1 MKHSLPRA
9 LAICALGLAVIVS
22 FTASVLAQEGTGGI
36 RGTVKDKATGEAL
49 IGANVLVVGTNRGA
63 ASNAEGAY
71 QILGLSPGRYAI
83 VARYIGYVQGQTTL
97 TVVANQTVEVN
108 FTLEQDVL
116 RIDEVVVTGLAGEV
130 PRAQLGNSI
139 AKVGGSDMQKI
150 PVTSAADGLAGKVA
164 GLSVIKSTGTPGTG
178 TYVQLRGR
186 RTVTGSSQPLW
197 VVDGVPIDDSF
208 IYNAS
213 GTIQGANRAS
223 DINPNDIESI
233 EVLKGASAAA
243 IYGARAANG
252 VILVTTKSGRVAE
265 AGKFARINYSS
276 SYSFDDVTGGVPQQ
290 TIYGQR
296 TPYVPYVPGTTD
308 SYGAKLA
315 GGATTYAHDKDVFR
329 TGHLAV
335 NTLSVSGGTSTLRYL
350 VSGTFTGQTG
360 VSIKSDF
367 NQQNLRLNLNYSPV
381 AGLSLKSNS
390 NYINS
395 LTNLPQDGSNT
406 SGILLGSL
414 RTPPEFNNKIFL
426 EADGVTQR
434 RFASYDN
441 PFWTMEY
448 NTYKTELTRF
458 IHSTG
463 FDYDVLEGLRLSGN
477 VGWDRYNHFNFQR
490 LAVGAAATT
499 ARLGAIG
506 QDRYTN
512 QVINT
517 DLMMT
522 GKYRLTEDI
531 LGTLVL
537 GQQLTF
543 TTRNQTSGSSS
554 STIPFFDEIGAGVT
568 KDAGSGRSES
578 RIYSYYA
585 QLTVN
590 AWDRL
595 SLTGAVRRDAGS
607 TFGNENPVH
616 YYPKASVA
624 YRLSQESFMQSLKG
638 IVDELKLRFAWGQ
651 AGRQPGTYSTNN
663 LYSTAGLFD
672 PWGRATSANR
682 SGQSGIIH
690 NLGAGNNAAK
700 PELSTEIETGLDAAF
715 WNRRINLEFSYYRQ
729 DITQLLLFVDVPRST
744 GFNSEYRNAGE
755 MWNRGFEVKLD
766 INPIRLDEFSW
777 VASVNYARN
786 QNEVTKLEGF
796 ETSYITLTGAFAGTY
811 NIAKIGRRLGT
822 WLGSGYEKDANGKIV
837 YSDPADP
844 KRVDNFLN
852 PNIKNAPRYNGA
864 VELGNADP
872 NWTGS
877 FRNDFTFLNG
887 DLTLSV
893 LFDAMW
899 GQKVWNGTKGAM
911 YNFGTHKDTER
922 REELWFND
930 EGQPVIYTG
939 TTATNFGLTGGR
951 TYQPGEQLRREVY
964 YRVYGN
970 GFNVNEPFIEDGSF
984 VKLRDVTLSYRL
996 RNVPFFN
1003 IESIVFTASGRNL
1016 KTWTDYTGYDPEVNT
1031 FQQAEGRG
1039 FDYFTL
1045 PQVRSFRFDISINY

>member
-1 MKHSLPRA
+1 MKPLLPRILAMSILA
-9 LAICALGLAVIVS
+9 LTLVLFS
-22 FTASVLAQEGTGGI
+22 TATVLAQEGAL
-36 RGTVKDKATGEAL
+36 RGTVKDAATGEAL
-49 IGANVLVVGTNRGA
+49 IGTNVLVVGTNRGG
-63 ASNAEGAY
+63 ASNMEGAY
-71 QILGLSPGRYAI
+71 QITGITPGRYT
-83 VARYIGYVQGQTTL
+83 VAALYIGYKSSQQTV
-97 TVVANQTVEVN
+97 TVTANQTTEVN
-108 FTLEQDVL
+108 FRLDQDYL
-116 RIDEVVVTGLAGEV
+116 KIDEVVVTGLSGEV

-139 AKVGGSDMQKI
+139 AKIGGAEISKI
-150 PVTSAADGLAGKVA
+150 AVTSISDGLAGKVA
-164 GLSVIKSTGTPGTG
+164 GLSISKSTGTPGAG

-186 RTVTGSSQPLW
+186 RTVTGSSTPLW

-208 IYNAS
+208 IYNGS
-213 GTIQGANRAS
+213 GTIQGANRAT
-223 DINPNDIESI
+223 DINPADVESI

-252 VILVTTKSGRVAE
+252 VILVTTKSGKATE
-265 AGKFARINYSS
+265 SGKFARINYSS
-276 SYSFDDVTGGVPQQ
+276 SYSYDEASGSVPQQ
-290 TIYGQR
+290 TTYGQR
-296 TPYVPYVPGTTD
+296 TPFAPYVPGTTD

-315 GGATTYAHDKDVFR
+315 AGTPTYEHGKDVFR
-329 TGHLAV
+329 TGHMAV
-335 NTLSVSGGTSTLRYL
+335 NSLSISGGSPVLRYL

-367 NQQNLRLNLNYSPV
+367 NQQNLRLNLNYTPF
-381 AGLSLKSNS
+381 AGLALKSNS
-390 NYINS
+390 NYITS
-395 LTNLPQDGSNT
+395 IVNLPQDGSNT

-414 RTPPEFNNKIFL
+414 RAPPEFDNKVFL

-441 PFWTMEY
+441 PFWTMEF

-463 FDYDVLEGLRLSGN
+463 FDYDALEGLRFSGN

-499 ARLGAIG
+499 GRLGSIG

-512 QVINT
+512 QVVNT
-517 DLMMT
+517 DLMVT
-522 GKYRLTEDI
+522 GKYSPMEDI
-531 LGTLVL
+531 LATLVA

-543 TTRNQTSGSSS
+543 NTRNATSGT
-554 STIPFFDEIGAGVT
+554 STNTLPFFDQIGAGVT
-568 KDAGSGRSES
+568 KDAGSSRSEN

-607 TFGNENPVH
+607 TFGDANPVN
-616 YYPKASVA
+616 YYPKASIA

-638 IVDELKLRFAWGQ
+638 YVDEFKLRVAWGQ

-663 LYSTAGLFD
+663 LYGVGGLPD
-672 PWGRATSANR
+672 PWGRGTSAGR

-690 NLGAGNNAAK
+690 SLSGGTAEAK
-700 PELSTEIETGLDAAF
+700 PELSTEIETGIDATF

-744 GFNSEYRNAGE
+744 GFNSQYRNAGE
-755 MWNRGFEVKLD
+755 MWNQGFEVKLD
-766 INPIRLDEFSW
+766 VNPIRWDDFSW
-777 VASVNYARN
+777 VASINYARN
-786 QNEVTKLEGF
+786 RNEVTKLEGF
-796 ETSYITLTGAFAGTY
+796 ANSYITLTGAFAGTY
-811 NIAKIGRRLGT
+811 NIAKEGRRLGT

-837 YSDPADP
+837 YSDPNDP
-844 KRVDNFLN
+844 ARRDNMLN
-852 PNIKNAPRYNGA
+852 VGIKNAPRYNGA

-872 NWTGS
+872 DWTGS
-877 FRNDFTFLNG
+877 IRNDFTFLNG

-893 LFDAMW
+893 MFDAVQ

-911 YNFGTHKDTER
+911 FNFGTHKATED
-922 REELWFND
+922 REDLWFNA
-930 EGQPVIYTG
+930 EGQPVLYQG
-939 TTATNFGLTGGR
+939 TTATNFALAGGR

-984 VKLRDVTLSYRL
+984 VKLRDVTIAYRW
-996 RNVPFFN
+996 RNVSFLN
-1003 IESIVFTASGRNL
+1003 VESIVFTASGRNL